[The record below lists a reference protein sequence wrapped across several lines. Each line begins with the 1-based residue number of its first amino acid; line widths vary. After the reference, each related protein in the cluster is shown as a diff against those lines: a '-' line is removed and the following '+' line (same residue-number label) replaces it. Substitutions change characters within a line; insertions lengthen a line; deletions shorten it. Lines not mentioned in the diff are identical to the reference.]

1 MADATQKPKGTFAKL
16 MNPQVSS
23 PASKEN
29 AILPPQTTASKMV
42 NQSIVQSTDQSIDQS
57 TTQQNYSSNSSNAI
71 VDRPKA
77 FYITKRLDRN
87 LENAVRY
94 LQVVHGINKVDRSTV
109 VNAFLDND
117 DNWTPHS
124 LDQLIDRVIRQLTSR
139 LTSRPTGK

>member
-16 MNPQVSS
+16 MNSQVSS

-94 LQVVHGINKVDRSTV
+94 LQEVHAIKKVDRSTV

-124 LDQLIDRVIRQLTSR
+124 LDQLVDRVISQLTSR